1 MKQKKLLLLVMILI
15 STVAYS
21 QNSKSAASGK
31 KDGSPK
37 YQLHTTSA
45 TKKIVVS
52 GGAKR
57 LFRFS
62 CGVACVEHQN
72 GWFVI
77 DKQGNKLFD
86 LPQGYRPVGADYD
99 GENNV
104 KFSNDR
110 LMIYKKIDYTYG
122 NVVIID
128 KRGAIVKDLG
138 KVVQIWPFV
147 DGVGRI
153 VVRNGF
159 RSEASYIN
167 TNGQKIAA
175 NTPNSKVY
183 NLRDGLRC
191 YEDPQTKKWGFTD
204 ANCNIVIPAKFQDVG
219 SFQKGLAQAKNS
231 DGLWGYIN
239 KSGAWAIQPQYSR
252 PVGAFRGPYAL
263 VYDKSGCSYYLN
275 QSGKLV
281 WQNPNPR
288 YTKCDEF
295 RPEGYAVWI
304 MYSDSVA
311 SAYAPMAIVNSSFNR
326 IGTIDRR
333 VYDVDANGHV
343 AVSTAQWFQW
353 QGPFNGNKLF
363 DWQGNLL
370 LDFDGSDIFS
380 EGICTTWQNRKANSF
395 YFNDRGEII
404 VTFEDTKF

>member
-1 MKQKKLLLLVMILI
+1 MKQKKLLLLVMILMGAI
-15 STVAYS
+15 AYS

-86 LPQGYRPVGADYD
+86 LPQGYHPVGANYD
-99 GENNV
+99 AENNV

-167 TNGQKIAA
+167 TNGQQH
-175 NTPNSKVY
+175 TEFQ
-183 NLRDGLRC
+183 GL
-191 YEDPQTKKWGFTD
+191 
-204 ANCNIVIPAKFQDVG
+204 
-219 SFQKGLAQAKNS
+219 
-231 DGLWGYIN
+231 
-239 KSGAWAIQPQYSR
+239 
-252 PVGAFRGPYAL
+252 
-263 VYDKSGCSYYLN
+263 
-275 QSGKLV
+275 
-281 WQNPNPR
+281 
-288 YTKCDEF
+288 
-295 RPEGYAVWI
+295 
-304 MYSDSVA
+304 
-311 SAYAPMAIVNSSFNR
+311 
-326 IGTIDRR
+326 
-333 VYDVDANGHV
+333 
-343 AVSTAQWFQW
+343 
-353 QGPFNGNKLF
+353 
-363 DWQGNLL
+363 
-370 LDFDGSDIFS
+370 
-380 EGICTTWQNRKANSF
+380 
-395 YFNDRGEII
+395 
-404 VTFEDTKF
+404 